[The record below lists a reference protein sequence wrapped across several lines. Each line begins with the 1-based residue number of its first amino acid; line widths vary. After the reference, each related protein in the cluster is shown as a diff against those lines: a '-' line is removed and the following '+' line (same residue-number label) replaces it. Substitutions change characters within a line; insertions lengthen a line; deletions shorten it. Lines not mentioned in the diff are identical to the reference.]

1 MILDNLSRAFKT
13 QNWLAAGIEFV
24 IVIAGVVIGFQISQ
38 IAQNQA
44 EERQVEALLGLV
56 AVEMESNLETIE
68 DYAGD
73 TERHIRQLVA
83 LRGAMAAYSEQTDTE
98 QLDFLM
104 TQAVSIHAR
113 VLVLDTTALDQ
124 LNDASMRRHIR
135 GSQVERAIGEWR
147 DALSGLRSNESG
159 LQAFG
164 DIDWSARYPAL
175 SFEAVSAAF
184 PSPGIAEPVPTRF
197 ETDWAALSQ
206 NPDLAGRLAAM
217 TSLLEYT
224 RGSAGSLETST
235 SHLIDALRAG
245 AD

>member
-1 MILDNLSRAFKT
+1 MILQNISRAIRE
-13 QNWLAAGIEFV
+13 QNYYAVALEFV

-38 IAQNQA
+38 IAQNRA
-44 EERQVEALLGLV
+44 EERQVEALLGLI

-68 DYAGD
+68 DYAAD

-83 LRGAMAAYSEQTDTE
+83 LRGAMASYSEQTDTE
-98 QLDFLM
+98 QLNFLM
-104 TQAVSIHAR
+104 TQAVSIRDR
-113 VLVLDTTALDQ
+113 VLVMDTIALDQ

-135 GSQVERAIGEWR
+135 GSPVERAIGEWR
-147 DALSGLRSNESG
+147 DAVGGLRSNESG

-206 NPDLAGRLAAM
+206 NADLAGRLAAM
-217 TSLLEYT
+217 TSLLEYAI
-224 RGSAGSLETST
+224 GSADRLETST
-235 SHLIDALRAG
+235 SHLIDALRAR